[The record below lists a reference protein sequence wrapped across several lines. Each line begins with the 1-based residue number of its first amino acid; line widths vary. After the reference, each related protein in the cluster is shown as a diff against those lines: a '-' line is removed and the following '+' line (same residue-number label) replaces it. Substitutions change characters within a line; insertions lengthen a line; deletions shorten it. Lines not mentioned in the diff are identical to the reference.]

1 VVSTGDSMNHAEF
14 LNTLADLSLD
24 APSFEIALA
33 ALKLQTLINTH
44 IENEKLTPAEV
55 FEKFIA

>member
-1 VVSTGDSMNHAEF
+1 MNHREF

-24 APSFEIALA
+24 APTFEIALA

-44 IENEKLTPAEV
+44 IENERLSPAEV

>member
-1 VVSTGDSMNHAEF
+1 MNHAEF

-33 ALKLQTLINTH
+33 ALKLQTLLNER
-44 IENEKLTPAEV
+44 IENENLTPVEV